1 MERNVNYTLVG
12 IFVIATLSVGF
23 LFIVWLLNGQDKHLM
38 TDYTVYFN
46 SDVNGLE
53 EGSAVKYRGVSV
65 GKVNKIRLAQDR
77 PDLIKVDIEIDKT
90 TPVYQN
96 TTGVLK
102 PKGITGLSFI
112 ELTTTNSDKK
122 VPIVTSAN
130 EKFPVITTEPSKFD
144 QILNDAP
151 QITDRVKNLAD
162 NLNTGAARLNM
173 LFGDNNQDKV
183 NSILANLDFL
193 IKNTSMMVSPE
204 NTKAIAKAI
213 ADIQKFAASA
223 NAIVDNKNRLK
234 LQATLA
240 NLEKTT
246 ANLNTVTSVL
256 AQNSN
261 SLGRFSGETL
271 HEMNLLVEDSR
282 KTMKAVT
289 KLSASLT
296 EKPSKIIYQPNYNGI
311 KIEND

>member
-1 MERNVNYTLVG
+1 MERNVNYTIVG
-12 IFVIATLSVGF
+12 IFVVTTLCIGF
-23 LFIVWLLNGQDKHLM
+23 LFIAWLLNGHDERQ
-38 TDYTVYFN
+38 TANYTVHFN

-65 GKVNKIRLAQDR
+65 GKVDKIRLAEDR
-77 PDLIKVDIEIDKT
+77 PDLIKVDIEIDKL
-90 TPVYQN
+90 TPVYQD

-112 ELTTTNSDKK
+112 ELTTDYNDKNLP
-122 VPIVTSAN
+122 VLASAN
-130 EKFPVITTEPSKFD
+130 EKYPVIKTKPSNFD

-162 NLNTGAARLNM
+162 NLNVGASQLNT
-173 LFGDNNQDKV
+173 LLGDNNQNKI
-183 NSILANLDFL
+183 NSILTNVDLL
-193 IKNTSMMVSPE
+193 IKQVSMVVSPKNTE
-204 NTKAIAKAI
+204 AFTKAIT
-213 ADIQKFAASA
+213 DIQKLAASA
-223 NAIVDNKNRLK
+223 NAFVDNKNRK
-234 LQATLA
+234 TLQAILA
-240 NLEKTT
+240 NLENTT
-246 ANLNTVTSVL
+246 ANLNTVTSAL
-256 AQNSN
+256 AQNSG

-289 KLSASLT
+289 KLSTSLT